1 MFLFEGGSE
10 TSGASVAM
18 EAEGSCC
25 VDDCVPVREDK
36 CWGRGEF
43 REEGANDVFHR
54 GSENERGAFFEE
66 GRNWA
71 DEAGHV
77 GEELAMVTRTAE
89 QAAELLNVRRHRHA
103 CQSSES
109 IVVGADAILRNDVA
123 QEVDACGADSG
134 LVRGEL

>member
-1 MFLFEGGSE
+1 MLLFESGSE

-25 VDDCVPVREDK
+25 VDDYVPLREDK

-43 REEGANDVFHR
+43 REEGANDVFHC
-54 GSENERGAFFEE
+54 GSENERGALFEE

-77 GEELAMVTRTAE
+77 GEELALVTKTAE

-103 CQSSES
+103 CQSSDS
-109 IVVGADAILRNDVA
+109 IVVGADAILRNDAA
-123 QEVDACGADSG
+123 QEVYTCGSDPG
-134 LVRGEL
+134 FFRGEL

>member
-1 MFLFEGGSE
+1 MLLFEGGSE
-10 TSGASVAM
+10 ASSASVGM

-25 VDDCVPVREDK
+25 VDVCVAVREDK

-43 REEGANDVFHR
+43 REQGANDVFHY
-54 GSENERGAFFEE
+54 GSENERGALFEE

-77 GEELAMVTRTAE
+77 GEELAIVTKTAE

-103 CQSSES
+103 FQSSDS
-109 IVVGADAILRNDVA
+109 IVVGADAILRIDVA
-123 QEVDACGADSG
+123 QEVDTCGADSG
-134 LVRGEL
+134 FVRGEL